1 MTIVVRFIVV
11 LFRG

>member
-1 MTIVVRFIVV
+1 MGIVV